1 MTTEALGSVVRYP
14 GLEELIT
21 SARGR
26 GMLGIGAPGRYVPP
40 KSTRELETERG
51 GRAKTLRL
59 VVEAD
64 KVTIRRVIRL
74 G

>member
-1 MTTEALGSVVRYP
+1 
-14 GLEELIT
+14 
-21 SARGR
+21 
-26 GMLGIGAPGRYVPP
+26 MLGIGAPGRYVPP

-51 GRAKTLRL
+51 RRAETLRL

>member
-1 MTTEALGSVVRYP
+1 
-14 GLEELIT
+14 
-21 SARGR
+21 
-26 GMLGIGAPGRYVPP
+26 MLGIGAPGRYVPP

-51 GRAKTLRL
+51 RRAETLRL
-59 VVEAD
+59 VVEAV